1 MPKGEVAMLTP
12 AMLRR
17 LLLALIALSLVRV
30 FAVESPAMTNTRAI
44 AHSKAASITNGWI
57 YG

>member
-1 MPKGEVAMLTP
+1 MLTP

-30 FAVESPAMTNTRAI
+30 FAVESPAMTNTHAI
-44 AHSKAASITNGWI
+44 AQSKAAASITNGWI

>member
-1 MPKGEVAMLTP
+1 MLTP

-30 FAVESPAMTNTRAI
+30 FAVESPAMTNTHAI
-44 AHSKAASITNGWI
+44 AHSKAAASITNGWI

>member
-1 MPKGEVAMLTP
+1 MLTP

-17 LLLALIALSLVRV
+17 LLLALIVLSLVRV
-30 FAVESPAMTNTRAI
+30 FAVQSPAMTNTHAA
-44 AHSKAASITNGWI
+44 AHSKATAFIANRWI

>member
-1 MPKGEVAMLTP
+1 MLTP

-30 FAVESPAMTNTRAI
+30 FAVESSAMTNTHAV
-44 AHSKAASITNGWI
+44 AHSKAAAFIANGWI